1 MIKQK
6 RKICFTLFLGFF
18 VVVNFFLFGF
28 VQAEDIPS
36 LTDPL
41 KNRDI
46 PDLVGG
52 IIQYVLGII
61 GILAL
66 VMFIYG
72 GILWM
77 TSGGSAEKIKK
88 GKDTIV
94 WAVLGL
100 AIVFLSYAIV
110 NFVLKA
116 FV

>member
-1 MIKQK
+1 MIKR
-6 RKICFTLFLGFF
+6 RKKIYFILFFGVFIAI
-18 VVVNFFLFGF
+18 NFFLSGF

-46 PDLVGG
+46 PDLVGD
-52 IIQYVLGII
+52 IIQYVLGVI

-77 TSGGSAEKIKK
+77 TSGGSADKIKK

-100 AIVFLSYAIV
+100 AIVFFSYAIV